1 VGARPRIILAMPD
14 VPDPVVPPTARPGG
28 GGPLDHAV
36 AETMRR
42 VQEQLRRGAAPSFE
56 ALLAFGEPA

>member
-1 VGARPRIILAMPD
+1 MAPRILPVMPD
-14 VPDPVVPPTARPGG
+14 HTAELADPMPTASGR
-28 GGPLDHAV
+28 DSMV

-42 VQEQLRRGAAPSFE
+42 VHEDLRRGAAPSFE

>member
-1 VGARPRIILAMPD
+1 MPD
-14 VPDPVVPPTARPGG
+14 HAADLPDPTPAASGRDSV
-28 GGPLDHAV
+28 V

-42 VQEQLRRGAAPSFE
+42 VHEDLRRGAAPSFE